1 MTREEVK
8 RLLPIL
14 QAFAEGE
21 TIQKKGVV
29 SSSDP
34 FYIND
39 ERWITAYEIDIP
51 YFIKNLKDYRI
62 VPKSKYRPF
71 KNTKECW
78 QEMQKHQPF
87 GWIQWKDEMNYPLFQ
102 NILIIS
108 PKGVTLDLED
118 ITLSFEE
125 SFKGMSFTDD
135 KPFGIKED

>member
-21 TIQKKGVV
+21 TIQKKGIV

-39 ERWITAYEIDIP
+39 ERWITACEIDIP

-71 KNTKECW
+71 KNAKECW

-87 GWIQWKDEMNYPLFQ
+87 GWVMPIDEVHYRFIGSIENEGLLFADHKL
-102 NILIIS
+102 NCS
-108 PKGVTLDLED
+108 
-118 ITLSFEE
+118 TLSFDGALRWITFADGA
-125 SFKGMSFTDD
+125 S
-135 KPFGIKED
+135 FGIKED